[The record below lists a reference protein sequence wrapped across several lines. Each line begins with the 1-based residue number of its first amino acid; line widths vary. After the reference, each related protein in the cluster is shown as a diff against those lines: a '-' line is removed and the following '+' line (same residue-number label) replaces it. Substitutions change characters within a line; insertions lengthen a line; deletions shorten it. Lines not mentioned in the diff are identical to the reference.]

1 MPVVETRLAP
11 RLLLWTLDNPPRRNA
26 LDPEMLEWI
35 CERARALAGE
45 VVLLTGAGDRIF
57 SAGFDLKALARLA
70 EEDPDVLP
78 DQLLID
84 ATSAMTEADGTFVA
98 LLQGLVIG
106 ASVELACACDLRLAR
121 PGVTFSV
128 PASKLGVVYHAAGL
142 IRFHAVFGPALAR
155 RLLLC
160 GDAIS
165 AEEALNIGALTDLVP
180 ADALLEAGTALGKR
194 LLAGAPGSLR
204 AHRDFF
210 RRIERQTLPAELL
223 KEHSA
228 LRERTFAEADLG
240 SAHSRALGRKS

>member
-11 RLLLWTLDNPPRRNA
+11 KLLLWTLDNPPRRNA
-26 LDPEMLEWI
+26 LDPEMLGWI
-35 CERARALAGE
+35 RERAQALDGE

-70 EEDPDVLP
+70 EEDPSALP

-84 ATSAMTEADGTFVA
+84 ATSAMTAANGTFVA

-106 ASVELACACDLRLAR
+106 ASVELACACDLRIAR

-142 IRFHAVFGPALAR
+142 LRFHAVFGPALAR

-160 GDAIS
+160 GAAIT
-165 AEEALNIGALTDLVP
+165 AEEALNIGALADLVP
-180 ADALLEAGTALGKR
+180 AEALMEAGEALGR
-194 LLAGAPGSLR
+194 SLLAGASPSLR

-210 RRIERQTLPAELL
+210 RQIERQALPADLL
-223 KEHSA
+223 EEHKA
-228 LRERTFAEADLG
+228 LRERTFAQADLG
-240 SAHSRALGRKS
+240 SAHRRALGRKS